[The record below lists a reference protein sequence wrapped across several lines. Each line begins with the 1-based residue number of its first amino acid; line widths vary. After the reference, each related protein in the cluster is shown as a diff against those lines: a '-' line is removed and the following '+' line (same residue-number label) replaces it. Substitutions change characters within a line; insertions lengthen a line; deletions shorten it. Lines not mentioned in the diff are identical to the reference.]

1 MSDDALTLNIRAT
14 QALRGVTENWQADV
28 LALLESDAPI
38 EPMFR
43 KELAE
48 VIARSRD
55 GEPAG
60 IKLKLEGHKAE
71 KDISVGAKIRYQY
84 MEIGEWIVDRISE
97 GDKRHDAL
105 KNAADKF
112 HSSVQKCDAALTY
125 YQKAKRW
132 IDCALETPLGSEMP
146 RDLIESLYHARAAGG
161 RNVAH
166 LNRQAFEVFD
176 TAYFSSNRISGMGR

>member
-1 MSDDALTLNIRAT
+1 MSDDALMLNIRAT

-60 IKLKLEGHKAE
+60 IKLKLEGYKAE
-71 KDISVGAKIRYQY
+71 KDISVGAKVRYQY
-84 MEIGEWIVDRISE
+84 MEIGEWIVARISE

-105 KNAADKF
+105 RYAGEKF
-112 HSSVQKCDAALTY
+112 NCSFQKCEKALTY
-125 YQKAKRW
+125 YQEAKLW

-146 RDLIESLYHARAAGG
+146 RDLIESLYHARDAGG
-161 RNVAH
+161 QNVVQF
-166 LNRQAFEVFD
+166 NRQAFEVFD
-176 TAYFSSNRISGMGR
+176 AAYPSSNGISGPGR